1 MNFRPK
7 KHLSCCLVSLLFFS
21 GYSYSQLLVGR
32 ILNEDNQSIAYA
44 SVGIKSKKAGI
55 VADSS
60 GKFKLILPEFVKDND
75 SVIISSIGFQ
85 SLRMTIKTAAA
96 QSEFI
101 LKPISKDLPEVS
113 LNSFLH
119 TATVGSSSQD
129 FTFYRGWFERKTG
142 GEIGKIV
149 GIPHKK
155 YKLDKIFFKADNSC
169 DTCWVRLHIRK
180 MNGDDPGDELL
191 TDNIIVPFSKLN
203 YSDYPAFDLS
213 EYNVVLTEKRV
224 FIGFEVLNC
233 TSFESKT
240 SSLCFIGTE
249 TGDYLYKSYANSPWE
264 KGLYYNIDIS
274 MFLKF

>member
-203 YSDYPAFDLS
+203 
-213 EYNVVLTEKRV
+213 
-224 FIGFEVLNC
+224 
-233 TSFESKT
+233 
-240 SSLCFIGTE
+240 
-249 TGDYLYKSYANSPWE
+249 
-264 KGLYYNIDIS
+264 
-274 MFLKF
+274 

>member
-7 KHLSCCLVSLLFFS
+7 KHGISLLS
-21 GYSYSQLLVGR
+21 LVLSWVCAYSQQQLTGR
-32 ILNEDNQSIAYA
+32 ILNEDNQSIGYA
-44 SVGIKSKKAGI
+44 SVGIKNKKAGI

-60 GKFKLILPEFVKDND
+60 GKFKLMLPGFIKDND

-85 SLRMTIKTAAA
+85 SLRLSLRKALN
-96 QSEFI
+96 QSEFV
-101 LKPISKDLPEVS
+101 LRPISRDMPEVS

-119 TATVGSSSQD
+119 ATTVGSSSQD

-142 GEIGKIV
+142 GEIGRVV

-155 YKLDKIFFKADNSC
+155 YKLDKIFFKADNTC

-191 TDNIIVPFSKLN
+191 ADNIIVPFSKLN
-203 YSDYPAFDLS
+203 FNDQPAFDLS

-233 TSFESKT
+233 TNVESKT
-240 SSLCFIGTE
+240 SSLCFIGTQY
-249 TGDYLYKSYANSPWE
+249 GDYLYKSYANSTWE
-264 KGLYYNIDIS
+264 KGLFYNLDIS

>member
-7 KHLSCCLVSLLFFS
+7 KHWTLLITLMFFCIC
-21 GYSYSQLLVGR
+21 SYSQKLAGS
-32 ILNEDNQSIAYA
+32 ILNEDNQSIGYA
-44 SVGIKSKKAGI
+44 SVGIKGKKAGV

-60 GKFKLILPEFVKDND
+60 GKFILELPGFIKDND

-85 SLRMTIKTAAA
+85 SLKLTVKKAAA

-101 LKPISKDLPEVS
+101 LKPVSRDMPEVS

-119 TATVGSSSQD
+119 TTTVGSSSQD

-142 GEIGKIV
+142 GEIGRVV

-155 YKLDKIFFKADNSC
+155 YKLEKIFFKADNTC
-169 DTCWVRLHIRK
+169 DTCWMRLHIRK
-180 MNGDDPGDELL
+180 MQGDAPGDELL
-191 TDNIIVPFSKLN
+191 SDNIIVPFSKLN
-203 YSDYPAFDLS
+203 FNDQPAFDLS
-213 EYNVVLTEKRV
+213 EYNVVLSEKRV

-233 TSFESKT
+233 TNAESKT

-249 TGDYLYKSYANSPWE
+249 YGDYLYKSYANSPWE
-264 KGLYYNIDIS
+264 KGLFYNVDIS

>member
-1 MNFRPK
+1 MNFRSQEFFFCIVL
-7 KHLSCCLVSLLFFS
+7 LSMSVCSW
-21 GYSYSQLLVGR
+21 SQEQLTGR
-32 ILNEDNQSIAYA
+32 IINDERQPIGFA

-60 GKFKLILPEFVKDND
+60 GKFRFTLPDFIKPND

-85 SLRMTIKTAAA
+85 SIRTTVKNAKGL
-96 QSEFI
+96 SEFI
-101 LKPISKDLPEVS
+101 LTPIQKEMPEIS

-119 TATVGSSSQD
+119 SSTVGMSTED

-142 GEIGKIV
+142 GEIGRVV

-155 YKLDKIFFKADNSC
+155 YKVEKIFFKADNSC

-180 MNGDDPGDELL
+180 MQGEEPGDELL
-191 TDNIIVPFSKLN
+191 TDNIIVPFNKLKF
-203 YSDYPAFDLS
+203 SDHPAFDLG

-224 FIGFEVLNC
+224 FIGFEVLHC
-233 TSFESKT
+233 TNVETKT
-240 SSLCFIGTE
+240 SSLCFIGTGY
-249 TGDYLYKSYANSPWE
+249 GDYLYKSYSNSPWE
-264 KGLYYNIDIS
+264 KGVYYNLDIT